1 MGHNAFNCFHLLS
14 GFLFVAHDDCSTF
27 QGWNDEE
34 NMPIA
39 SRKGF
44 MLFVF
49 AHTRKKQILSKAFW
63 PRNHITSV
71 EIMNTDGINERLK
84 QTTFIHAVALNSR
97 KYALFS
103 FQRICLFVFVW
114 TFNSIL
120 FRHSN
125 NCTHSIFRSSYS
137 YTCIFHSKFNPW
149 ILNCCFLFYLFF
161 FSFWFDFI

>member
-1 MGHNAFNCFHLLS
+1 MLLIVFICWVVFCS
-14 GFLFVAHDDCSTF
+14 LLMTIVRHFKGGMMKRICQLLAEKVSCCLFL
-27 QGWNDEE
+27 
-34 NMPIA
+34 
-39 SRKGF
+39 
-44 MLFVF
+44 
-49 AHTRKKQILSKAFW
+49 HTRKKKQILSKAFW

-71 EIMNTDGINERLK
+71 EIMNTNGINERLK
-84 QTTFIHAVALNSR
+84 QTAFIHAVALNSR